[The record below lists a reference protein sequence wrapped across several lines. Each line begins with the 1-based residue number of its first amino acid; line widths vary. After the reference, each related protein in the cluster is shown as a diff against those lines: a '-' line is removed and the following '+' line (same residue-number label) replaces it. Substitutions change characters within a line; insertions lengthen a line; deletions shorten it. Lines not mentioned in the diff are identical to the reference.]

1 MADLDSLI
9 NQWHGGKRELQSKSH
24 LGNKTI
30 KFNVETSFGIPIRTL
45 LKQSEKFDYQLDR
58 KR

>member
-30 KFNVETSFGIPIRTL
+30 EFNVETSFGIPIRPV
-45 LKQSEKFDYQLDR
+45 LKQSEKSDYQRDI
-58 KR
+58 KQ